1 MNNRIAL
8 KILLPVSLAFYISG
22 NITFGQA
29 ATSVKV
35 NTETDSLS
43 LKSIIEKVI
52 SSHPT
57 VKVAEEAINNANA
70 KIGLARTGYM
80 PEADITANFTNLGP
94 VTKLSIP
101 NMGTFQLYPE
111 NNYSASVNFRQLVYD
126 FGRTNQNI
134 KLENEGKTIAEQN
147 IEQVKQKLSI
157 YAVSNFYTLVFL
169 QAALKIKDEQLEAL
183 NSHLSYV
190 EKMMATGSATEYQIL
205 TTKVKISSIESQ
217 KVDIISAMTAQQ
229 ASLNSLLGNEQ
240 SVKPVVKTELR
251 VDVPAV
257 QADSLLSYAYHN
269 RDEVILNEMK
279 TSLAGLRLGLVK
291 LTNKPVISFMA
302 SAGGKNGYV
311 PELGILKANYVV
323 GLGVRI
329 PIFDGT
335 KNKYN
340 ISQAQSSLTSLSY
353 ESDFTRRTVSSEL
366 TEAEAYMSAAWKKV
380 SQFELQVTQA
390 LKAYSLA
397 ETSFKAGVITNL
409 DLLDAN
415 TSLSESRLLLLKAR
429 IDYSASVYKLKS
441 ALGERIY

>member
-111 NNYSASVNFRQLVYD
+111 NYD